1 MKKLTYKEICS
12 IMNEEQKNGGKNR
25 ELQLKRWNKNY
36 GVIKEDKYYLL
47 DDSTFIPPL
56 IDKRN
61 KYTGYIEIL
70 LLNELLLSNES
81 NKDFTYRELMEI
93 LGLVNKQ
100 YYFAKY
106 NQKEYIEKLML
117 EYGEESAEMISYS
130 LNIFFSKTKKMLRRL
145 LKNSIDILENKSIIF
160 QNKTIVLYRK
170 KFSQET
176 KKNYVELHTCDKSE
190 TAQFLD
196 IQKETMKKYG
206 ISKIS
211 QYFSLDIHTK
221 RCYNTDINEKIKE
234 IYGYD
239 VYSFGINLVYSKKQA
254 KEYSTKYISG
264 IKNKLNENIQDKL
277 LNSKELNIISKKL
290 KEQFIKDF
298 IRLKGE

>member
-1 MKKLTYKEICS
+1 MNQLTYKQICS
-12 IMNEEQKNGGKNR
+12 IMNEEQKNGGKGR
-25 ELQLKRWNKNY
+25 QLQLKRWNKNY
-36 GVIKEDKYYLL
+36 GVVKEGKYYLL

-56 IDKRN
+56 VDKRS
-61 KYTGYIEIL
+61 KYTSYIEIL
-70 LLNELLLSNES
+70 LLNQLLLSNES
-81 NKDFTYRELMEI
+81 NKDFTYRELMET

-117 EYGEESAEMISYS
+117 EYGEESAEMIAYS
-130 LNIFFSKTKKMLRRL
+130 LGIFFSKTKKMLKRL

-170 KFSQET
+170 TFSQET
-176 KKNYVELHTCDKSE
+176 NKQYIELHTCSKEE

-196 IQKETMKKYG
+196 IQKEIMKKYK
-206 ISKIS
+206 ISKTS
-211 QYFSLDIHTK
+211 QYFSLDIQTRK
-221 RCYNTDINEKIKE
+221 CYNTDINEKIKE
-234 IYGYD
+234 VFSYDYYSYG
-239 VYSFGINLVYSKKQA
+239 VNLVYSKKQA
-254 KEYSTKYISG
+254 KEYSTMYING

-277 LNSKELNIISKKL
+277 LNSKELNIISNKL

-298 IRLKGE
+298 INLKGE